1 MGKKNRTRP
10 KKAVVSVMEPAL
22 TRKWILGLILGVTL
36 LTFANTV
43 FNGFAYDDKTFILEN
58 QLLHSLS
65 NLPTVLTKELWFYRV
80 LQDRDPNKET
90 GPTTPYYRPVFSVFH
105 MVCWQLFKDSPA
117 GWHIVNVLV
126 HMLAVYFVFLV
137 LERFTG
143 NLKLSAI
150 SALLFAIHP
159 LRVESVAWICGVSDP
174 FLAVFLL
181 PSFYLYIRYR
191 EEQKLKFLA
200 GSLALFFLAAFTKEP
215 AVALAIF
222 IAVYEMFVVNQDRP
236 LRERLKSSIVYASAF
251 LFVSALYFIARY
263 FALGFALNNTAYKA
277 YPVSHVVMTIPLVIW
292 KYLGLLV
299 WPVDLSLFHATQM
312 VSSPADVRFILP
324 AAGLIPLAI
333 GLWRL
338 RRSLIARFAILWF
351 AVNLLPVLNLSAFSE
366 DFLVQERYV
375 YIPSIGFSLLVAM
388 ALVKI
393 PLENWLRF
401 ARRRTAQ
408 VSVLAVLIL
417 LLAGKSFAQNTTWK
431 DDMTVWYHGE
441 ETAPEQPISHFILGH
456 KLINLAQY
464 SKSAEQFEEYLK
476 LQPKNVIVI
485 GNLAADYVLMYQY
498 QASINPASADRT
510 SLDRALALCEQAIK
524 LEPDTSSL
532 WDTMGQIYT
541 FETGLK
547 NYDRALACL
556 QRGLVL
562 DPNNAMISFHLGGTL
577 VKKGNFDD
585 GIPFLKTTIEHQ
597 PQIVD
602 AHKFLAYAYKGKGR
616 LREAVDELSLYLQL
630 QPNAPDYARISKD
643 VQDLRAQLQTSSPQG

>member
-1 MGKKNRTRP
+1 MGKKSRTRP
-10 KKAVVSVMEPAL
+10 KKPVVTAVEPAL

-65 NLPTVLTKELWFYRV
+65 NLPTVLTRELWFYRV
-80 LQDRDPNKET
+80 LQDKDPNKED

-105 MVCWQLFKDSPA
+105 MICWQLFKDSPA
-117 GWHIVNVLV
+117 GWHIVNVLI
-126 HMLAVYFVFLV
+126 HLLAVYFVFLI

-143 NLKLSAI
+143 NLKLAAI

-181 PSFYLYIRYR
+181 PSFYLYMRYR
-191 EEQKLKFLA
+191 DERKLKHLA
-200 GSLALFFLAAFTKEP
+200 ASLALFFLAAFTKEP
-215 AVALAIF
+215 AVALPIF
-222 IAVYEMFVVNQDRP
+222 IAAYELLVANQERT
-236 LRERLKSSIVYASAF
+236 LRERVRSAIVYPAAF
-251 LFVSALYFIARY
+251 LFVSALYFVARY
-263 FALGFALNNTAYKA
+263 FALGFALNNTAYKS
-277 YPVSHVVMTIPLVIW
+277 YPLSQVVLTIPLVIW

-312 VSSPADVRFILP
+312 VKSPLDVRFLLP
-324 AAGLIPLAI
+324 MVGMIPLAI

-338 RRSLIARFAILWF
+338 RHSIIARFAILWF

-388 ALVKI
+388 GIVRI
-393 PLENWLRF
+393 PFGNWLRF
-401 ARRRTAQ
+401 ASHRTAE
-408 VSVLAVLIL
+408 VSIVAAIIL
-417 LLAGKSFAQNTTWK
+417 LLAGKSVAQNLTWK
-431 DDMTVWYHGE
+431 DDMTVWFHGE
-441 ETAPEQPISHFILGH
+441 QTAPEQAISHYILGH

-464 SKSAEQFEEYLK
+464 SKSAEQFEEYMK
-476 LQPKNVIVI
+476 LQPDNVIVI

-498 QASINPASADRT
+498 QASVNPNGADRAN
-510 SLDRALALCEQAIK
+510 LDRALALCEQGMKI
-524 LEPDTSSL
+524 EPDASFL

-556 QRGLVL
+556 ERGLIL

-602 AHKFLAYAYKGKGR
+602 AHKFLAYAYRGKGQ
-616 LREAVDELSLYLQL
+616 LREAVDELSIYLQL
-630 QPNAPDYARISKD
+630 QPNAPDYARVSKD
-643 VQDLRAQLQTSSPQG
+643 VQDLRAQLQTPSPQS